1 MTVQPDSE
9 NRLICPNCQSLNSP
23 YATVCSS
30 CGIKI
35 EDFRVAMPRLQQL
48 KETKATSQREKFESE
63 KVIQIEE
70 EIQKSRKTFRKLL
83 LFLTSG
89 IFLAGLIVSVGA
101 ILYAK
106 RVKQMQKE
114 LKAQYEASLFCLKN
128 EKYLCARDGFQSLIG
143 GKDDFPNLS
152 GYLNQAQFGLA
163 KQYYETG
170 QWEEAVTEFDLLL
183 QNDPSNKEAV
193 SLLKVSYDRWIDQLG
208 LEGKWLKK
216 WMVRRERDARFP
228 PSDE

>member
-1 MTVQPDSE
+1 MAQPDSE
-9 NRLICPNCQSLNSP
+9 NRLICPNCQSLNFP
-23 YATVCSS
+23 YAVICPS

-35 EDFRVAMPRLQQL
+35 EDFRAAMPRLQQL
-48 KETKATSQREKFESE
+48 KETKAASQREKLENE

-70 EIQKSRKTFRKLL
+70 ETTKGRKTFRKLL

-101 ILYAK
+101 ILYAS
-106 RVKQMQKE
+106 RVKQTQE
-114 LKAQYEASLFCLKN
+114 EFKAQYEASLICLEN
-128 EKYLCARDGFQSLIG
+128 ENYLCARDGFQTLIVSG
-143 GKDDFPNLS
+143 DDFFNLQE
-152 GYLNQAQFGLA
+152 YLNQAQFGLA

-170 QWEEAVTEFDLLL
+170 QWEEAVTELDLLL

-193 SLLKVSYDRWIDQLG
+193 SLLKISYDRWINQLG
-208 LEGKWLKK
+208 IEGKWLKK

-228 PSDE
+228 PGDE